1 MNKTRFGFRTLLC
14 VLLMALTT
22 VAGAKELKLGLI
34 VPGDHA
40 WSQAAKKM
48 GEELE
53 QRTDGR
59 YSITLFPAGQL
70 GSEAQ
75 MLQQMQTGALDM
87 SFMTVAQVVNRVPE
101 FGALF
106 APYLVE
112 NEKQADQLLK
122 GPAAQGLLEKLPVKT
137 GTVGLGYGVAGMRMM
152 LNAFPSDNVS
162 ALAGR
167 KIRIT
172 PFPPVQ
178 DFYRLLGAVSTPM
191 PLTDVYDAL
200 ANGQVDG
207 VDADLELVWKLR
219 LYERAKTLLLSGHMM
234 FPVVGLVSGR
244 TWAGM
249 SEEDRDVLRELTR
262 KHLGGLAA
270 YYMAFG
276 ERTRADIESEG
287 VNVVE
292 AGPDYFGDK
301 LDEWERIW
309 TKKAPVLSELR
320 KEAGQL

>member
-1 MNKTRFGFRTLLC
+1 MNTTRLVLRAMIC
-14 VLLMALTT
+14 VMTMVLTT
-22 VAGAKELKLGLI
+22 VASAKELKIGLI

-59 YSITLFPAGQL
+59 YSLALFPAGQL

-106 APYLVE
+106 APYLVG
-112 NEKQADQLLK
+112 NEEQADQLLK
-122 GPAAQGLLEKLPVKT
+122 GPAAQGLLEELPAKT
-137 GTVGLGYGVAGMRMM
+137 GTLGLGYGVAGMRMM
-152 LNAFPSDNVS
+152 LNAFPSDNV
-162 ALAGR
+162 ATLEGR
-167 KIRIT
+167 KMRIT

-178 DFYRLLGAVSTPM
+178 DFYQQLGAVSTPM

-244 TWAGM
+244 TWSGM
-249 SEEDRDVLRELTR
+249 SEEDRGILRELTR
-262 KHLGGLAA
+262 KHLGELAA

-276 ERTRADIESEG
+276 EKTREDIESEG
-287 VNVVE
+287 VKVLDV
-292 AGPDYFGDK
+292 GPEYFSDK
-301 LDEWERIW
+301 LDQWEEIW
-309 TKKAPVLSELR
+309 TRKAPIISELR
-320 KEAGQL
+320 KEAQQL